1 MKAVVKNSKEA
12 GLSYLEMPKPEPKP
26 NEVLI
31 RVHAAS
37 ICGTDI
43 HYYKWN
49 QAAEDFARKFHVHF
63 PFIIGHECAGEIVAV
78 GSDVKTRKP
87 GERVALE
94 THIPCGTC
102 FNCMHGEAHNCSNM
116 SVYGTSCNVCFA
128 PYAAADE
135 KIAYVL
141 PDELSYEE
149 GALLEPAGVAMRA
162 VEEACIEPGDTVVV
176 NGAGP
181 IGMFAVL
188 LAKASG
194 AGRVIAFDMDSY
206 RISMAE
212 KLGAQAFDIR
222 KVNNVEKVAELC
234 KNRGGADVVIETSGS
249 PKAYESIFDM
259 IRLEGRIVTV
269 GHPGGPVQVNI
280 TQSINLKGAR
290 IKGIFGRRIW
300 STWDHLTALMASGKV
315 DLLDVVTHRFR
326 FSEYDKAFEQ
336 LKFGAGKILF
346 IDEEAECE

>member
-1 MKAVVKNSKEA
+1 MKAVVKNDTNV
-12 GLSYLEMPKPEPKP
+12 GLAYLDVPKPEPKP

-49 QAAEDFARKFHVHF
+49 QSAEDFARKFNVQF

-78 GSDVKTRKP
+78 GSDVKNRKV

-94 THIPCGTC
+94 THIPCGKC
-102 FNCMHGEAHNCSNM
+102 FQCMHGEAHNCANM
-116 SVYGTSCNVCFA
+116 KVYGTSCDGCFA
-128 PYAAADE
+128 PYAVADE

-141 PDELSYEE
+141 PDEVTYEE

-162 VEEACIEPGDTVVV
+162 VEEANIEPGDTVVV

-181 IGMFAVL
+181 IGMFAIL
-188 LAKASG
+188 LAQASG
-194 AGRVIAFDMDSY
+194 AGKVLAFDMDDY
-206 RISMAE
+206 RLNMAR
-212 KLGAQAFDIR
+212 KLGAVAFDFT
-222 KVNNVEKVAELC
+222 KVNNVEKVMEIC
-234 KNRGGADVVIETSGS
+234 KLRGGADVVIETSGS
-249 PKAYESIFDM
+249 PKAYDSIFDM
-259 IRLEGRIVTV
+259 IRLEGRVVTV
-269 GHPGGPVQVNI
+269 GHPGGPVSINV
-280 TQSINLKGAR
+280 TKSINLKGAR

-315 DLLDVVTHRFR
+315 NLLDVVTHRFA
-326 FSEYDKAFEQ
+326 FDQYDEAFDQ
-336 LKFGAGKILF
+336 LKYGAGKILF
-346 IDEEAECE
+346 IDED

>member
-1 MKAVVKNSKEA
+1 MKAVVKNDTNV
-12 GLSYLEMPKPEPKP
+12 GLAYLDVPKPEPKP

-49 QAAEDFARKFHVHF
+49 QSAEDFARKFNVQF

-78 GSDVKTRKP
+78 GSDVKNRKV

-94 THIPCGTC
+94 THIPCGKC
-102 FNCMHGEAHNCSNM
+102 FQCMHGEAHNCANM
-116 SVYGTSCNVCFA
+116 KVYGTSCDGCFA
-128 PYAAADE
+128 PYAVADE

-141 PDELSYEE
+141 PDEVTYEE

-162 VEEACIEPGDTVVV
+162 VEEANIEPGDTVVV

-181 IGMFAVL
+181 IGMFAIL
-188 LAKASG
+188 LAQASG
-194 AGRVIAFDMDSY
+194 AGKVLAFDMDDY
-206 RISMAE
+206 RLNMAR
-212 KLGAQAFDIR
+212 KLGAVAFDFT
-222 KVNNVEKVAELC
+222 KVNNVDKVMEIC
-234 KNRGGADVVIETSGS
+234 KLRGGADVVIETSGS
-249 PKAYESIFDM
+249 PKAYDSIFDM
-259 IRLEGRIVTV
+259 IRLEGRVVTV
-269 GHPGGPVQVNI
+269 GHPGGPVSINV
-280 TQSINLKGAR
+280 TKSINLKGAR

-315 DLLDVVTHRFR
+315 NLLDVVTHRFA
-326 FSEYDKAFEQ
+326 FDQYDEAFDQ
-336 LKFGAGKILF
+336 LKYGAGKILF
-346 IDEEAECE
+346 IDED